1 MHPTVRIFSFGII
14 AHSMACWLKQ
24 SVIKKDGQF
33 VAALGSH
40 FVSVVALGLGEA
52 SVTMFELEA

>member
-1 MHPTVRIFSFGII
+1 
-14 AHSMACWLKQ
+14 MACWLTQ

-40 FVSVVALGLGEA
+40 FVSVVALGLGETPM
-52 SVTMFELEA
+52 TMLELET